1 MGRGRRLKSYL
12 DYENALGDGIG
23 VGYGQSYQ
31 PWLRAQDVKSRGN
44 RSIVFGLKTF
54 RNHHLLSSVESNF
67 FYLAEFNDSVIDIRE
82 QFPLFPL
89 RLTQQIA
96 NHLHFQHPMVR
107 GVRGVPV
114 EVLNVMTTDFLL
126 TLRTPEGGLR
136 YKAVAVKQNESIP
149 EREAQK
155 LEIERMFWQL
165 IDVEFQIYVG
175 SELNNVVGKNICWA
189 TSVLRDGSEFYDK
202 YPLDKILWKLKPDVY
217 PIVGLRAMIS
227 SIFGVDAQEA
237 MMLLQAM
244 IGLKMINVDL
254 SYPILETGLI
264 KIISNDHYIGLNSNG
279 YY

>member
-1 MGRGRRLKSYL
+1 MGR
-12 DYENALGDGIG
+12 IT
-23 VGYGQSYQ
+23 
-31 PWLRAQDVKSRGN
+31 
-44 RSIVFGLKTF
+44 I
-54 RNHHLLSSVESNF
+54 
-67 FYLAEFNDSVIDIRE
+67 
-82 QFPLFPL
+82 
-89 RLTQQIA
+89 
-96 NHLHFQHPMVR
+96 
-107 GVRGVPV
+107 
-114 EVLNVMTTDFLL
+114 
-126 TLRTPEGGLR
+126 
-136 YKAVAVKQNESIP
+136 AVKHNESIP

-244 IGLKMINVDL
+244 IGLKMIKIDL

-264 KIISNDHYIGLNSNG
+264 KIISNGHYIGLNANG